1 MRHTDHSPARSGT
14 GQDGTAKEDGATRS
28 ACAACAVPSEQD
40 DATRQGSA
48 TRQSSATSDR
58 GATRS
63 ACAAAPAPAE
73 AARLSS
79 DGAAAAA
86 SSNFA
91 RAALAALL
99 AFVLA
104 AATLLVGCSSEDEDE
119 EDGETASSQV
129 EDSEEDEEDEAES
142 FVAHGS
148 TYGKS
153 ETVVASTDFEGQLT
167 GITVSEWIKNPNGLE
182 SIEDVSALQSII
194 SDDEDVT
201 YTQDG
206 STIIWQ
212 TNGEDVS
219 YTGITDQD
227 LPFEIEYS
235 FTLDGEEVT
244 ASELQD
250 VSGTLE
256 VTITYTNLSE
266 ETVTVD
272 GEEIETQ
279 QPYAFIS
286 ILVFDTE
293 HAKNVTVEGGQTLET
308 DGSVVAMGV
317 ALPGLASI
325 LGLDELDLEDLEEL
339 GLDEDALDFP
349 ESVTITA
356 EVTGFDLGS
365 ITTIATNQ
373 TLSALDA
380 DTVDEVE
387 ASLSDALASADS
399 ITESLDQLSEGIAA
413 IDEAIATVNESLAT
427 LDESF
432 PSITESITSLQTAAQ
447 GIGTSLSAI
456 DETLTSSLAAQ
467 ADALEQLEGIDTSSL
482 SDEDQEALAAA
493 IADLEASQQ
502 YDAGVQESLGS
513 VSEVATSLDSGLG
526 SVVEALDGLL
536 AGYEALE
543 EGLASVNEATSSLV
557 EATSG
562 MGTSVSES
570 LESVEAAI
578 DAQLDR
584 VLAVAELAEDSGAF
598 CGSADDMP
606 ASTTFIVTAELEDED
621 ETEDA
626 A

>member
-48 TRQSSATSDR
+48 TRQDSATSDR

-63 ACAAAPAPAE
+63 ACVAAPAPAE

-91 RAALAALL
+91 RAALATLL

-104 AATLLVGCSSEDEDE
+104 AATLLVGCSSEDAEDAGENSGSASTQVEEGDADE
-119 EDGETASSQV
+119 ED
-129 EDSEEDEEDEAES
+129 S

-148 TYGKS
+148 TFGKS

-167 GITVSEWIKNPNGLE
+167 GITVSEWIKNPEGLE
-182 SIEDVSALQSII
+182 SIEDVSTLQSIT

-206 STIIWQ
+206 STIVWQ

-235 FTLDGEEVT
+235 FTLDGEEVA

-339 GLDEDALDFP
+339 GLGEDALDFP

-380 DTVDEVE
+380 STVDEVE

-432 PSITESITSLQTAAQ
+432 PSVTESITSLQTAAQ

-502 YDAGVQESLGS
+502 YDVGVQESLGS

-606 ASTTFIVTAELEDED
+606 ANTTFIVTAELEDED